1 MTPDERRDELRAE
14 LAALGTR
21 EDDITFRL
29 LDRVDHYTRAVDLD
43 CMQAVDTILALRD
56 QIAAL
61 RTIIAASDRDI
72 ERLRDKITEAWNG
85 MDEMRVRLTAMR
97 DELPQ
102 VIDVMQGGRRVQAT
116 LSEGLD
122 DV

>member
-1 MTPDERRDELRAE
+1 MTPNERRDELRAE

-43 CMQAVDTILALRD
+43 CMRAVDEILALRD
-56 QIAAL
+56 QVAAC
-61 RTIIAASDRDI
+61 RTIIEASDREID
-72 ERLRDKITEAWNG
+72 RLRGKITEAWNG
-85 MDEMRVRLTAMR
+85 MDEIRCRLTAIR
-97 DELPQ
+97 DDLPQ
-102 VIDVMQGGRRVQAT
+102 VAEVMQDGRRVQAM
-116 LSEGLD
+116 LSEGLE

>member
-43 CMQAVDTILALRD
+43 CMLAVDTILALRD
-56 QIAAL
+56 QVAAL
-61 RTIIAASDRDI
+61 RTIIAASDREI
-72 ERLRDKITEAWNG
+72 AKIREQVQILRDMMPEEVT
-85 MDEMRVRLTAMR
+85 
-97 DELPQ
+97 
-102 VIDVMQGGRRVQAT
+102 DV
-116 LSEGLD
+116 
-122 DV
+122 

>member
-1 MTPDERRDELRAE
+1 MTPDERATQLRAE
-14 LAALGTR
+14 LAALGAP

-43 CMQAVDTILALRD
+43 CMRAVDEILSLRD
-56 QIAAL
+56 QLAAC
-61 RTIIAASDRDI
+61 RTIIEANDREI

-85 MDEMRVRLTAMR
+85 MDEMRVRLTAIR

-102 VIDVMQGGRRVQAT
+102 VVDVMQDGRRVQAT
-116 LSEGLD
+116 LSEGLE

>member
-1 MTPDERRDELRAE
+1 MTPNERRDELRAE

-43 CMQAVDTILALRD
+43 CMLAVDTILALRD
-56 QIAAL
+56 QFAAC
-61 RTIIAASDRDI
+61 RTIIEASDREID
-72 ERLRDKITEAWNG
+72 RLRGKITEAWNG
-85 MDEMRVRLTAMR
+85 MDEIRCRLTAIR
-97 DELPQ
+97 DDLPQ
-102 VIDVMQGGRRVQAT
+102 VAEVMQDGRRVQAM
-116 LSEGLD
+116 LSEGLE

>member
-1 MTPDERRDELRAE
+1 MTPNERRDELRAE

-43 CMQAVDTILALRD
+43 CMRAVDEILALRD
-56 QIAAL
+56 QVAAC
-61 RTIIAASDRDI
+61 RTIIEASDREI
-72 ERLRDKITEAWNG
+72 EAIRAQVETLRD
-85 MDEMRVRLTAMR
+85 M
-97 DELPQ
+97 
-102 VIDVMQGGRRVQAT
+102 
-116 LSEGLD
+116 LSEEVT